1 MARGYRDLWYEQSA
15 NGTDPSDQEYI
26 ELLKQIRETRA
37 ELHRC
42 VRLVSQTLLDC
53 YDRMEGRAEFSD
65 LTKRIDALGLYRLN

>member
-1 MARGYRDLWYEQSA
+1 MATGYLDLWDPRM
-15 NGTDPSDQEYI
+15 NDVDPSDEEYN
-26 ELLKQIRETRA
+26 ELLRKTREVHA

-65 LTKRIDALGLYRLN
+65 LTERIDALGLYRLN